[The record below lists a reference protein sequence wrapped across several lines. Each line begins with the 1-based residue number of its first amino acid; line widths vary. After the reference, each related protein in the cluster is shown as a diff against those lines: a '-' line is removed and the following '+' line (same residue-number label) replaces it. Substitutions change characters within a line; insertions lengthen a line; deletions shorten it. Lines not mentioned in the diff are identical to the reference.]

1 MLGSRL
7 QKRSG
12 VFMPTTSPI
21 SRDSIR
27 RNVLLGFG
35 FVLALLAMLP
45 FIVLIN
51 TAGYRLLSGQMS
63 SSYGIIRSVDSV
75 LRLLA
80 EADRELL
87 RQGPQEANPKKGPLK
102 ELSTQI
108 QKELDLLLTGTAN
121 SPVQLSRSTRLQSL
135 LNEHM
140 GLWQPSSGVPPAKTK
155 SAALKTTAQQIAL
168 LLDEIRAG
176 ELNQL
181 DSAEKKGRK
190 AGRIST
196 LVITSGTGLTLLIL
210 IAAARIILR
219 DIAAHRRSQEV
230 LADHHNL
237 LSSILDTIP
246 DNIFVKDVKGR
257 FIMSNRAHRK
267 FHHFSEEDPIEG
279 KTVFDIYPYEDA
291 VQYAAADQNVLDTGV
306 PVRNL
311 EERVRPRSGGE
322 IWMLSNKAPLVDPSG
337 RTLGLVCAGSDITA
351 RKQAEMRLQSFA
363 AQLERSNAE
372 LQSFASVASHD
383 LQEPLRKIQ
392 AFADRL
398 RMKCA
403 DQLGSAGLDYLSRME
418 KAAERMRGLIQ
429 DLLQLSRVTSRAQPF
444 EPVDLNQIAVEVLGD
459 LEIAVEKAGASISV
473 EPLPVIEADPVQMR
487 QLFQNLL
494 GNALKFR
501 RPEVSPRIHIRCC
514 LLPDPAQPSHCR
526 LEFEDNGIGFEPK
539 FAEQIF
545 VVFQRLHGRGE
556 YEGSG
561 IGLAVCRKITDRHG
575 GTISAESALNVG
587 TRFLVHLPIKQS
599 STEKTFSS

>member
-1 MLGSRL
+1 
-7 QKRSG
+7 
-12 VFMPTTSPI
+12 MPNTSPL

-87 RQGPQEANPKKGPLK
+87 RQGPHEDNPRKGPIK
-102 ELSTQI
+102 ELSAQI
-108 QKELDLLLTGTAN
+108 QKELDLLLTGTAT
-121 SPVQLSRSTRLQSL
+121 SPVQLSRCTRLRSL
-135 LNEHM
+135 LTEHM
-140 GLWQPSSGVPPAKTK
+140 ALWQPNPLAYPSKTK
-155 SAALKTTAQQIAL
+155 AAALKTNAQQVAL
-168 LLDEIRAG
+168 LLDEIRTG

-181 DSAEKKGRK
+181 ESAEKNGRK

-267 FHHFSEEDPIEG
+267 FHEFSEDDPIEG

-291 VQYAAADQNVLDTGV
+291 VQYAAADQIVLDTGL

-322 IWMLSNKAPLVDPSG
+322 IWLLSNKAPLVDPSG

-351 RKQAEMRLQSFA
+351 RKHAEMRLQSFA
-363 AQLERSNAE
+363 SQLERSNAE

-403 DQLGSAGLDYLSRME
+403 DQLGPAGLDYLSRME

-444 EPVDLNQIAVEVLGD
+444 EPVDLHQIVTEVLGD

-473 EPLPVIEADPVQMR
+473 EPLPVIDADPVQMR
-487 QLFQNLL
+487 QLFQNLI

-501 RPEVSPRIHIRCC
+501 RSEVPPKIHIRCS
-514 LLPDPAQPSHCR
+514 LLPDSERPNHCQ

-575 GTISAESALNVG
+575 GTIRAESSLNVG
-587 TRFLVHLPIKQS
+587 TRFSVSLPIKQS
-599 STEKTFSS
+599 SSEKTFPS

>member
-1 MLGSRL
+1 
-7 QKRSG
+7 
-12 VFMPTTSPI
+12 MPNTSPL

-51 TAGYRLLSGQMS
+51 TAGYRLLSGQMA
-63 SSYGIIRSVDSV
+63 SSYGIIRSADSV

-87 RQGPQEANPKKGPLK
+87 RQGPPADNTKKGPLK
-102 ELSTQI
+102 DLSAQI

-121 SPVQLSRSTRLQSL
+121 STVQLSRCIRLQSL
-135 LNEHM
+135 LNEHIA
-140 GLWQPSSGVPPAKTK
+140 LWQPN
-155 SAALKTTAQQIAL
+155 SAAPPVKTTAAAIKINAQQIGL

-176 ELNQL
+176 EQTQL
-181 DSAEKKGRK
+181 ENAEKKGRK
-190 AGRIST
+190 AGRVST
-196 LVITSGTGLTLLIL
+196 LVITSGTVLTLLIL

-219 DIAAHRRSQEV
+219 DISAHRRSQEV

-267 FHHFSEEDPIEG
+267 FHQFSEDDPIEG

-291 VQYAAADQNVLDTGV
+291 VQYAAADQSVLDTGV

-322 IWMLSNKAPLVDPSG
+322 IWLLSNKAPLVDPSG

-363 AQLERSNAE
+363 SQLERSNAE

-403 DQLGSAGLDYLSRME
+403 DQLGPPGLDYLSRME

-444 EPVDLNQIAVEVLGD
+444 EPVDLHQIATEVLGD

-473 EPLPVIEADPVQMR
+473 EPLPVIDADPVQMR

-501 RPEVSPRIHIRCC
+501 RPEIPPRIQIRST
-514 LLPDPAQPSHCR
+514 LLPDPELPSDCQ

-575 GTISAESALNVG
+575 GTIQAESALNVG
-587 TRFLVHLPIKQS
+587 TRFLVSLPIKQS
-599 STEKTFSS
+599 SAQKNFPS